1 VTGWHATAY
10 NQSAR
15 TLPTQVSRAARNGRW
30 VLIGSTD
37 ADTGLRRADAAD
49 AGGALRG
56 RRARGSEDALDRA
69 RAIEALYA
77 AAGER
82 RSVTLST

>member
-1 VTGWHATAY
+1 M
-10 NQSAR
+10 
-15 TLPTQVSRAARNGRW
+15 PTP
-30 VLIGSTD
+30 
-37 ADTGLRRADAAD
+37 
-49 AGGALRG
+49 AGGAPTPAARCGG
-56 RRARGSEDALDRA
+56 RRARVSEDALDQARAIEARAIEA

>member
-1 VTGWHATAY
+1 
-10 NQSAR
+10 
-15 TLPTQVSRAARNGRW
+15 

-56 RRARGSEDALDRA
+56 RRARGSEDAVGQA

>member
-1 VTGWHATAY
+1 
-10 NQSAR
+10 
-15 TLPTQVSRAARNGRW
+15 

-37 ADTGLRRADAAD
+37 ADTGLRER
-49 AGGALRG
+49 GRG
-56 RRARGSEDALDRA
+56 RRRRRAAGPTACGSEDALGQV
-69 RAIEALYA
+69 RAIEARYA